1 LAVRATILKPR
12 ICDLSVLM
20 ERFTQSQG
28 QQSGLT
34 VADRFAIAARGAPAR
49 LLDRIRILG

>member
-20 ERFTQSQG
+20 ERFTQPQG

-34 VADRFAIAARGAPAR
+34 LPIALPSPPVAHPHAS
-49 LLDRIRILG
+49 